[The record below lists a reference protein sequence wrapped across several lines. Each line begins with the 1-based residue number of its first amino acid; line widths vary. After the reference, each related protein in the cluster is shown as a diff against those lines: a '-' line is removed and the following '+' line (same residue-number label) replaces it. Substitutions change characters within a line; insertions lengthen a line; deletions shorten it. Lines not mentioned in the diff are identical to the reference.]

1 MVNKLLESKDKQF
14 EETKLRNDKLEE
26 QTLDLTRMLAKFR
39 PKATS
44 IEELLEQK
52 QSAADRAIRE
62 CGAEGSR
69 SDGEE
74 SE

>member
-44 IEELLEQK
+44 IEELLE
-52 QSAADRAIRE
+52 
-62 CGAEGSR
+62 
-69 SDGEE
+69 
-74 SE
+74 